1 MDLGAVGPVGRG
13 KGADEGDERMTF
25 EHAFLT
31 LMALGFF
38 GFLLLCGV
46 SERVM
51 EWVLGRDEDA

>member
-1 MDLGAVGPVGRG
+1 
-13 KGADEGDERMTF
+13 MTF

-46 SERVM
+46 SERVL
-51 EWVLGRDEDA
+51 EWALGRDEEWPS